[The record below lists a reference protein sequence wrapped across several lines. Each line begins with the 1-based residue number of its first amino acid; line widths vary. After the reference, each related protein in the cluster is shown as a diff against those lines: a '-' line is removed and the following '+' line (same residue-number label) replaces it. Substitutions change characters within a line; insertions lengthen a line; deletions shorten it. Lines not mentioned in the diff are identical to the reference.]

1 VTERR
6 LGLLARP
13 GEGEALRPL
22 VRALAREVPVHA
34 ERAGR
39 TSTALL
45 ATSPAALARAD
56 HDTLPAAVWVA
67 HGQWSDDEPGDAVVI
82 SRPGPTLVVTPSPDA
97 ADAARRA
104 GRHVLVVVAPLVDD
118 PSLDP
123 RWPLVRARWRER
135 ESLPE
140 HLVVVVRPGDAA
152 ADEAATGDAATA
164 GSDDDVRRVAADDPT
179 LDDLLA
185 VAAAVV
191 TIDAADVATRAR
203 ACGAPT
209 VEAAGGDEETAL
221 TSARA
226 LAADPLAAS
235 RCAADGVARARRSG
249 VTRAARTV
257 IDLLGLTDDDA
268 GLEARVTSRLTELGL
283 PVAGPFR
290 ARLHDAFAPFP
301 APPSVAT
308 TSGEPR

>member
-34 ERAGR
+34 ERAGH
-39 TSTALL
+39 TSSALL

-56 HDTLPAAVWVA
+56 HETLPAAVWVA
-67 HGQWSDDEPGDAVVI
+67 DGQWSNDERGVAAVVT
-82 SRPGPTLVVTPSPDA
+82 RPGPTVVVTPSPDA

-104 GRHVLVVVAPLVDD
+104 GRSVLEVVAPLVDE

-135 ESLPE
+135 GSLPD

-152 ADEAATGDAATA
+152 AT
-164 GSDDDVRRVAADDPT
+164 GSDDDVRWVAADDPA

-191 TIDAADVATRAR
+191 TIDEAGVAARAR
-203 ACGAPT
+203 AGGAPT
-209 VEAAGGDEETAL
+209 VEATGGNEEAAL
-221 TSARA
+221 RSARA
-226 LAADPLAAS
+226 LASDAHAAS
-235 RCAADGVARARRSG
+235 RCAADGVARARRSS

-257 IDLLGLTDDDA
+257 IDLLGLTDDGA
-268 GLEARVTSRLTELGL
+268 GLEQRVTARLTELGL
-283 PVAGPFR
+283 PTGGPFR

-301 APPSVAT
+301 APPPVAT
-308 TSGEPR
+308 TSGDRP